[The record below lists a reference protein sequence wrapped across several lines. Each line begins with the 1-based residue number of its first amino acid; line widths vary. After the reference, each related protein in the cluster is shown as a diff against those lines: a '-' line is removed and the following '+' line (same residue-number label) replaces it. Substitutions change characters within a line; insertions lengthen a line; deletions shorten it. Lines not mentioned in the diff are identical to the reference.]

1 MRYMKKHKERQ
12 TDNNAHICGY
22 VAIIGMPNAGKST
35 LMNRYLHEKVSIVS
49 PKPQTTRANVTTIL
63 SSEQYQIIFIDTP
76 GILRPRYKMQEVMTS
91 LVKKAISEADVVLL
105 MIDASQ
111 FQNTLHPGILKLAGE
126 LKKRNILVAINKID
140 LVQKPKLLNMM
151 KTIAEHFPDAEQ
163 VPISALTSEN
173 TDELFT
179 CLLDML
185 PEGQKM
191 YPDDI
196 ISTEPE
202 RFFVAEIIREAIF
215 LSMEDE
221 IPYASGVVIEAFKE
235 KEKKTVIHAS
245 ILVEKKS
252 QKPIIIGKSGQMIKN
267 IGIMSRRSIEEFLG
281 RPVYLDLHVKIR
293 NDWRNKDAFLREIG
307 LKR

>member
-1 MRYMKKHKERQ
+1 MKEHIERQ
-12 TDNNAHICGY
+12 TDTSTNICGY
-22 VAIIGMPNAGKST
+22 TAIIGMPNAGKST

-76 GILRPRYKMQEVMTS
+76 GILRPRYKMQEVMSS
-91 LVKKAISEADVVLL
+91 LLKKAISEADVILL
-105 MIDASQ
+105 MIDASK
-111 FQNTLHPGILKLAGE
+111 FENNLHPGILKLADE
-126 LKKRNILVAINKID
+126 LKKRNVLIALNKID
-140 LVQKPKLLNMM
+140 IVHKPKLLDML
-151 KTIAEHFPDAEQ
+151 KTISEQFPDAEQ
-163 VPISALTSEN
+163 IPISALTGEG

-179 CLLDML
+179 CLLDLL
-185 PEGQKM
+185 PESPKM

-221 IPYASGVVIEAFKE
+221 IPYASGVVIEAFEE

-252 QKPIIIGKSGQMIKN
+252 QKPIIIGKRGQMIKN